1 MKKKVKKSLE
11 TGVMSLKQ
19 SMNIIVLKT
28 IKWLNVIKYMETE

>member
-11 TGVMSLKQ
+11 TDVMSLKQ
-19 SMNIIVLKT
+19 SMNTIVLKT

>member
-19 SMNIIVLKT
+19 SMNTIVLKT
-28 IKWLNVIKYMETE
+28 IKWLNVIRYMETE